1 LLIFTVNQISPS
13 ILLPKGYM
21 LMMSQPHHPH
31 TPLFK
36 TFIDRQI
43 APKIARKQTR
53 DTHISWEDALQTAY
67 AKLWQAT
74 TQNRF
79 RDGTPDDY
87 CRWAARVCAFAI
99 MDHLQHSQQR
109 SHYSL
114 DQPIPGTDIP
124 LVETL
129 ADEFDSLD
137 AIDRADLLSAILDTL
152 TQLDRTKP
160 QPIYLPIW
168 QSLLM
173 GKTQKQIAQEINRSP
188 TYICHRWQEIQDAVA
203 KLYPNYRNN
212 PDRRRT
218 EDLW

>member
-1 LLIFTVNQISPS
+1 
-13 ILLPKGYM
+13 
-21 LMMSQPHHPH
+21 MMSQPHHPH

-43 APKIARKQTR
+43 APQIARKQTR
-53 DTHISWEDALQTAY
+53 NTHISWEDALQTAY
-67 AKLWQAT
+67 TKLWQAT
-74 TQNRF
+74 TQDRF
-79 RDGTPDDY
+79 RHGTPDDY

-99 MDHLQHSQQR
+99 KDHLGHSQQQP
-109 SHYSL
+109 HHSL

-129 ADEFDSLD
+129 AYEFDSLD
-137 AIDRADLLSAILDTL
+137 AIDRADLLSAILDIL
-152 TQLDRTKP
+152 TELDRPKT

-173 GKTQKQIAQEINRSP
+173 GKTQKQIAQELDLSP
-188 TYICHRWQEIQDAVA
+188 TYICHRWKEIQTAVA
-203 KLYPNYRNN
+203 KLYPNYRTNL
-212 PDRRRT
+212 DRTRT